1 MYRRYLIAAAIT
13 GVLAAAPIA
22 TWACQAAG
30 QNVHVGKLMAIDAK
44 ANSFTIFDV
53 ETANAIT
60 FASDEKTL
68 KGLQDARGM
77 VQVHYERVG
86 DVLKALE
93 VRY

>member
-1 MYRRYLIAAAIT
+1 MYRRYLIAAAIV
-13 GVLAAAPIA
+13 GVLAAPSA

-30 QNVHVGKLMAIDAK
+30 ENVHVGKLMAIDTK

-53 ETANAIT
+53 ETANPIT
-60 FASDEKTL
+60 FASDAPTL
-68 KGLQDARGM
+68 KGLQSVRGM

-86 DVLKALE
+86 DVLRALE

>member
-1 MYRRYLIAAAIT
+1 MYRRYLIAVAIT
-13 GVLAAAPIA
+13 GVLAATPIA
-22 TWACQAAG
+22 AWACQAAG
-30 QNVHVGKLMAIDAK
+30 KNVHVGKLMAIDTK
-44 ANSFTIFDV
+44 ANAFTIFDV

-60 FASDEKTL
+60 FASDEQTL
-68 KGLQDARGM
+68 KGLQGARGT